1 MATELQKKWISVLE
15 LLYQYDFHE
24 SLLFY
29 QEDDIDQNVKLLFL
43 SIIESINQID
53 SLIEKHLVNYTLD
66 RLNKVDK
73 AIIRIAVF
81 ELMRKEI
88 PAEVV
93 INEAIE
99 LTKDYSDLDDE
110 KQHKF
115 TNRLLDNIYKG
126 M

>member
-29 QEDDIDQNVKLLFL
+29 QEDDIDHNVKLLFL

-73 AIIRIAVF
+73 AIIRLAVF
-81 ELMRKEI
+81 ELIRKEI

>member
-29 QEDDIDQNVKLLFL
+29 QEDDIDQNAKLLFI
-43 SIIESINQID
+43 SIIESINVID

-73 AIIRIAVF
+73 AIIRLAVF

>member
-1 MATELQKKWISVLE
+1 MVTNLQNKWISIIE

-24 SLLFY
+24 SLFFHQDDSVE
-29 QEDDIDQNVKLLFL
+29 QEVKLAFL
-43 SIIESINQID
+43 SIVESMASID
-53 SLIEKHLVNYTLD
+53 DLIEKHLVNYTID

-73 AIIRIAVF
+73 AIIRLAVY
-81 ELMRKEI
+81 ELIKKEL

-99 LTKDYSDLDDE
+99 LTKSYSDLDDE

-115 TNRLLDNIYKG
+115 TNKLLDNIYKG

>member
-1 MATELQKKWISVLE
+1 MATELQTKWISVIE

-29 QEDDIDQNVKLLFL
+29 QEEPTDSNVKLLFL
-43 SIIESINQID
+43 SIIENINKID
-53 SLIEKHLVNYTLD
+53 ALIGKYLVNYTLD

-73 AIIRIAVF
+73 AIIRLAVF
-81 ELMRKEI
+81 ELLDKKL

-99 LTKDYSDLDDE
+99 LTKEYSDLDDE

-126 M
+126 L

>member
-29 QEDDIDQNVKLLFL
+29 QEDEIDQNVKLLFL

-73 AIIRIAVF
+73 AIIRLAVF
-81 ELMRKEI
+81 ELIRKEI

>member
-1 MATELQKKWISVLE
+1 MSRELREKWIQAIE

-24 SLLFY
+24 SILFY
-29 QEDDIDQNVKLLFL
+29 QDETINQESKHLFL
-43 SIIESINQID
+43 SVVENINTID
-53 SLIEKHLVNYTLD
+53 EMIEKHLVNYTLD

-73 AIIRIAVF
+73 AIIRLATYQLMKK
-81 ELMRKEI
+81 EL
-88 PAEVV
+88 PGEVV

-99 LTKDYSDLDDE
+99 ITKDYTDLDDE

-126 M
+126 I